1 MADQPKTIKQT
12 ERAPNTNQTAIF
24 LTAATVG
31 GTLLV
36 LSGLTLTATAIS
48 LLMATPLLV
57 IWSPILMPT
66 TFLVATGFIFS
77 SGFGIAAL
85 SVVAWMYRYATGK
98 HPPGSEQL
106 DHVMKVLVHEAKIM
120 KNKAKEYAYQVRDM
134 AQQITK
140 RVQNM
145 GNSEIL
151 FSENRLKV
159 F

>member
-1 MADQPKTIKQT
+1 MADQPETIEQT
-12 ERAPNTNQTAIF
+12 ERAPNINQIAIF
-24 LTAATVG
+24 LTAAAVG
-31 GTLLV
+31 ATLLV
-36 LSGLTLTATAIS
+36 LSGLTLTATAIP

-57 IWSPILMPT
+57 IWAPILVPT

-98 HPPGSEQL
+98 QPPGSEQL
-106 DHVMKVLVHEAKIM
+106 DQVMKVLVHVAKII
-120 KNKAKEYAYQVRDM
+120 KNKAKEYACQVRNI

-145 GNSEIL
+145 GNSETL
-151 FSENRLKV
+151 FSENTLEV